1 MPFQHS
7 DLTASEKLLSLY
19 AKLVFGPR
27 RQYTLGEL
35 KDILG
40 CSKQTVLR
48 LKDRLEAAGYGKLI
62 EERRGREAVYSL
74 ERPQGFPTL
83 DISAEGL
90 EQLVLCRNLVLHL
103 LPKGPQSAMDHDLQA
118 ANAPV
123 PEIAELGQTYTKGRI
138 DYAPFQ
144 NTLRTFIKAIREEKV
159 CQMAYQAAGREAAR
173 HFIFAPKRLIA
184 FRETFSILG
193 WEMTESG
200 EARFANPVSLYLH
213 RCREARLTRRTTAH
227 LPLPASSQYSDG
239 EYRFGVMTGP
249 PFTVKARFDRWAA
262 DYVREREWSSRQSC
276 TALEDGSVI
285 LEFEAQSRDEVLS
298 WLLSFGPKV
307 TLLEP
312 QDLREELQA
321 QAQNVLEN
329 YTENPK

>member
-7 DLTASEKLLSLY
+7 DLTASEKLLALY

-27 RQYTLGEL
+27 RQFTLREL
-35 KDILG
+35 SEILG

-48 LKDRLEAAGYGKLI
+48 LKDRLEAAGYGKVI

-74 ERPQGFPTL
+74 DRPRGFPTL

-103 LPKGPQSAMDHDLQA
+103 LPKGPHASMDHDLQA

-144 NTLRTFIKAIREEKV
+144 NILHTFIKAIREERV
-159 CQMAYQAAGREAAR
+159 CQLAYQAAGRDAAR
-173 HFIFAPKRLIA
+173 NFLFAPKRLIA
-184 FRETFSILG
+184 YRETFSIQG
-193 WEMTESG
+193 WEMEESG
-200 EARFANPVSLYLH
+200 EARFAEPVSLYLH
-213 RCREARLTRRTTAH
+213 RCREARLTRRTATH
-227 LPLPASSQYSDG
+227 LPLPASSQGTDG
-239 EYRFGVMTGP
+239 EYRFGIMPGS
-249 PFTVKARFDRWAA
+249 PFTITARFDRAAA
-262 DYVREREWSSRQSC
+262 DYVRERQWSSRQSC

-285 LEFEAQSRDEVLS
+285 LEFEAQSRDEALS
-298 WLLSFGPKV
+298 WLLSFGPRV
-307 TLLEP
+307 TLLAPE
-312 QDLREELQA
+312 DLRKELRAQA
-321 QAQNVLEN
+321 QAVLEK
-329 YTENPK
+329 YAENPE